1 MDRVVNRGNKQTG
14 AIVMD
19 FSKAFGNVLHKMLL
33 YKLDFYGIRGH
44 KHKQAHAW
52 LLQAFLLTVNMG
64 SKTKGLSKPSSVLSR
79 PSK

>member
-1 MDRVVNRGNKQTG
+1 MDRAVNRGNKQTG

-44 KHKQAHAW
+44 KLIDSW
-52 LLQAFLLTVNMG
+52 
-64 SKTKGLSKPSSVLSR
+64 PSECSQ
-79 PSK
+79 KWYMY